1 MSQAAL
7 KPRGRAEAS
16 PERTQQSLQHQPSI
30 TSQINS
36 QLWRGAARSHGNRE
50 FLPLDVASTEPQ
62 TRSGHGGGVPVSVH
76 PPEGHEPPRFWGP
89 FQSFLLPHTH
99 FGTEKPPPIS
109 TGPWQRPGLSL
120 CVTPGL
126 GDSGAGGWQCHPE
139 PGCGS
144 GLSRGTDKLIIAP
157 LRGFGGLLGDVW
169 EVGGRGFWR
178 SWWSQE
184 SLSTPSPP
192 FPYFPAGSSCLPSP
206 HPALPAPRWFVLVA
220 CLNNL

>member
-36 QLWRGAARSHGNRE
+36 QLWRRAARSHGNRE

-120 CVTPGL
+120 CVTPAL

-157 LRGFGGLLGDVW
+157 LRGFGGRWVMFGRWGDGDF
-169 EVGGRGFWR
+169 GGRGGPKN
-178 SWWSQE
+178 
-184 SLSTPSPP
+184 PS
-192 FPYFPAGSSCLPSP
+192 AP
-206 HPALPAPRWFVLVA
+206 HPHLSPTSQLAPPAFPVPTQRCQPRAGLYWSLV
-220 CLNNL
+220 